1 MSLQSDFRN
10 LSIKNKLMAIL
21 MLTSGIVLLI
31 ASLAFSVNELISFR
45 SATRQELTSLAEII
59 GKNVSAALLFGDRM
73 SAAETLETLS
83 LKPNILAGFIISDDG
98 KIFSSYISKEV
109 HKNRLAPDRKNPDS
123 WRSQNCGMLC
133 HTAMLNGSKELRLSE
148 SDLARFDSSTDSF
161 WGFDGDIEV
170 SSPIMVDGRKTG
182 TVVILYDAQ
191 VLAIKLLW
199 YVVMVLAIMSG
210 AALVAFFVSRKL
222 QQVISEPI
230 LRLAGVM
237 KSVSTA
243 KDYSL
248 RVENESNDE
257 IGILLDGF
265 NEMLGQ
271 IEERDEKLEHYNEE
285 LEEKVTARTSELSR
299 TNAKLSEMII
309 DLRKAKD
316 AAEAANKAKS
326 QFLANMSHE
335 IRTPM
340 NGVLGMTE
348 LLLHTK
354 LTEKQKKFAESSYRS
369 AGSLLNV
376 INDILDFSKI
386 EAGKLELDLIPFDLV
401 KTVEDGVELFSE
413 QARKKGISLELL
425 LEENVPVQV
434 EGDPG
439 RLRQVLVN
447 LVGNAV
453 KFTEQGSVSIQV
465 STLDNGG
472 EYADVALEVRDTG
485 IGISP
490 DSLKHIFDC
499 FSQGDGSTTRKFGGT
514 GLGLTIAKQLV
525 EMMGGWLSVESVQG
539 DGAVF
544 RVTVPLRRLSD
555 ITVSDLAPAVETGKP
570 ESGAALSG
578 ETEAKVLGRI
588 LLAEDNRVNQDV
600 CAEIISHLGYHVD
613 IVSNGQEAVEARGR
627 SSYDLVLMDFQMPVM
642 DGIEATRR
650 IRMLDRE
657 RGMHTTIIALTAR
670 AMEGDREQ
678 CLEKGMDDYLS
689 KPFTIDSMREM
700 LERWLKEGQGA
711 VKADKSGAAQ
721 PVMTAS
727 PVQNT
732 VPLQVTRNGSAVE
745 TATLECLASLSSE
758 QSPNVLYKVAGI
770 FLTQTPTLLRN
781 LHDLIVTGDGMG
793 IQKVAH
799 SLKSSCAMVG
809 AFHLSELCRELEE
822 GIREWNFD
830 NASTH
835 YRRIELEYVEVE
847 KVLRGIVP
855 GL

>member
-1 MSLQSDFRN
+1 MSLQNAFRN

-45 SATRQELTSLAEII
+45 ITTRQELTSLAEII
-59 GKNVSAALLFGDRM
+59 GKNVSAALLFGDRT

-83 LKPNILAGFIISDDG
+83 LKPNILAGFLVSHNG
-98 KIFSSYISKEV
+98 EIFSSYISKEV
-109 HKNRLAPDRKNPDS
+109 HNKRLALERNNLDFR
-123 WRSQNCGMLC
+123 RSQNCGMLC
-133 HTAMLNGSKELRLSE
+133 HAAMLNGSKELRLSE
-148 SDLARFDSSTDSF
+148 SDLARFDATMDSF
-161 WGFDGDIEV
+161 WGFDGDIEATAPV
-170 SSPIMVDGRKTG
+170 IVDGRKIG
-182 TVVILYDAQ
+182 TVVILYDAK

-222 QQVISEPI
+222 QKVISEPI

-248 RVENESNDE
+248 RIENESNDE
-257 IGILLDGF
+257 IGILLNGF
-265 NEMLGQ
+265 NEMLSQ

-285 LEEKVTARTSELSR
+285 LEEKVTARTAELSR
-299 TNAKLSEMII
+299 TNAKLSGMII

-369 AGSLLNV
+369 ADSLLNV

-413 QARKKGISLELL
+413 QARKKGISLELY

-439 RLRQVLVN
+439 RLRQILVN

-453 KFTEQGSVSIQV
+453 KFTEQGSVSIRV
-465 STLDNGG
+465 SAIDSCG
-472 EYADVALEVRDTG
+472 ECATVTIEVRDTG

-490 DSLKHIFDC
+490 DSLNHIFDC

-514 GLGLTIAKQLV
+514 GLGLTIARQLV
-525 EMMGGWLSVESVQG
+525 EMMCGCLSVESEQG
-539 DGAVF
+539 AGAVF
-544 RVTVPLRRLSD
+544 RVTFPLRKFSD
-555 ITVSDLAPAVETGKP
+555 ITVSDLAPVVETGKP
-570 ESGAALSG
+570 EPGPALPG
-578 ETEAKVLGRI
+578 ETEKKFLGRI

-600 CAEIISHLGYHVD
+600 CAEIISYLGYRVD

-627 SSYDLVLMDFQMPVM
+627 STYDLILMDFQMPVM

-657 RGMHTTIIALTAR
+657 RGMHTTIVALTAR

-689 KPFTIDSMREM
+689 KPFTLEAMREM
-700 LERWLKEGQGA
+700 LDRWLKEGQGA
-711 VKADKSGAAQ
+711 DTAKKSGTAQ
-721 PVMTAS
+721 PA
-727 PVQNT
+727 
-732 VPLQVTRNGSAVE
+732 
-745 TATLECLASLSSE
+745 
-758 QSPNVLYKVAGI
+758 
-770 FLTQTPTLLRN
+770 
-781 LHDLIVTGDGMG
+781 
-793 IQKVAH
+793 
-799 SLKSSCAMVG
+799 
-809 AFHLSELCRELEE
+809 
-822 GIREWNFD
+822 
-830 NASTH
+830 
-835 YRRIELEYVEVE
+835 VE

-855 GL
+855 AP